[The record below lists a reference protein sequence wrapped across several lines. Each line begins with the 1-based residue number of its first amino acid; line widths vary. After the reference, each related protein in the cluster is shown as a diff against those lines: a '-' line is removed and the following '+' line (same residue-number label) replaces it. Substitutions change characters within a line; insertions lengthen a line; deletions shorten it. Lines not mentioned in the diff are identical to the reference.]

1 MRDIVPYATAKFVF
15 DHFLNPQKSTGVMC
29 PRGLLPGGART
40 KGRASGGQKYL
51 EREVHISK

>member
-1 MRDIVPYATAKFVF
+1 MQGVVSCATAKFVF
-15 DHFLNPQKSTGVMC
+15 YRLLNPRKSTGVMC